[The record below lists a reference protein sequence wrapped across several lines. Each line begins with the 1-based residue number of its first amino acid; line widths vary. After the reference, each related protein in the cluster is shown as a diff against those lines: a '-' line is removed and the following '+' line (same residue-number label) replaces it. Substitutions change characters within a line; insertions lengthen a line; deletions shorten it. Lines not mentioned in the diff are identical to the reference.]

1 MNALNKSRCRAFTLV
16 EVMIAFAIFGMLV
29 AAIYSTWVL
38 ILRAKKIGNDAAA
51 QVQRERIAVRTLED
65 SLTCIQSYQA
75 SLAYYYFFVQNGEQP
90 MLSFVSRVPAVFPRN
105 GRFGDFNLRRL
116 TFTLEAGPDAEK
128 NLVLRQNPILMDMD
142 SDEQSTPL
150 VLARNV
156 QDFIVECWDTNAL
169 AWTGEWTDTN
179 TIPPLL
185 RVSLVLGSTD
195 DPGNKSSALTVTRL
209 IAIPSMMLPGSPTRT
224 TRCGGFWE
232 NRAVEGSIL
241 IIREV
246 RVVRV
251 AKTDREIGGVQADQM
266 VPVGPEALAVLTDR
280 EAGHENLRPPPA
292 SRHGAH
298 HGHDRHLRAVSPGGG
313 LRALHESRNPSR
325 PKCGFGSAIALAG
338 TLRRGARALCPVAA
352 IDHPQ

>member
-1 MNALNKSRCRAFTLV
+1 MKGGKKSRCRAFTLV

-75 SLAYYYFFVQNGEQP
+75 SLSYYYFFVQNGDQP

-116 TFTLEAGPDAEK
+116 TFALESGPDSEK
-128 NLVLRQNPILMDMD
+128 DLVLRQNPILMDMD

-156 QDFIVECWDTNAL
+156 QDFIVECWDTNAMTW
-169 AWTGEWTDTN
+169 AGEWTDTN

-195 DPGNKSSALTVTRL
+195 DPGNKSAALTVTRL
-209 IAIPSMMLPGSPTRT
+209 IAIPSMMLPGLLQGRQ
-224 TRCGGFWE
+224 GAAGFG
-232 NRAVEGSIL
+232 R
-241 IIREV
+241 
-246 RVVRV
+246 
-251 AKTDREIGGVQADQM
+251 
-266 VPVGPEALAVLTDR
+266 
-280 EAGHENLRPPPA
+280 
-292 SRHGAH
+292 
-298 HGHDRHLRAVSPGGG
+298 PGGG
-313 LRALHESRNPSR
+313 GVNLNIPGGQGGQGGHGIP
-325 PKCGFGSAIALAG
+325 GGSG
-338 TLRRGARALCPVAA
+338 GSGGQR
-352 IDHPQ
+352 